1 VTATTAPAS
10 PFRSFWGAGFEGAD
24 HVNGLGAPLDMVRAH
39 GHDELLEGDYRRVAG
54 MGLRTIRESVGWRL
68 SESGAAGT
76 GRFDFSRAQR
86 RAEAAQ
92 RHGLQVL
99 WTLMHY
105 GTPAAVSILDPSF
118 VARFADFAA
127 AAARA
132 LHPWSDGPR
141 VYTPINEISFLTW
154 AVTQTNLVHP
164 YRGQPVPGDDGQAVR
179 LRLGR
184 TVKSNLVAGALR
196 AIAAIRAEDPTARF
210 LHVEPLLNIVAP
222 ADAPH
227 RAARAAKQNAYQWQ
241 AWDMLSGRLRPHLG
255 GRPDA
260 LDLIGINYYHDNQF
274 EHEGG
279 RLDWHLRDPRRLPLA
294 SLLRGVWMRY
304 GRPLMLAETSHV
316 GSGRAAWLN
325 DIADEVATARH
336 AGIPVEGVC
345 LYPVI
350 DRPDWND
357 PAHWHRSGLWDV
369 DAACK
374 GGAVPFRRRLHRA
387 YAKALRQAQRRLP
400 GREAVRAHAGATPHA
415 AVQAAEALV

>member
-1 VTATTAPAS
+1 VTATNAPAS
-10 PFRSFWGAGFEGAD
+10 PFRSFWAAGFEGAD
-24 HVNGLGAPLDMVRAH
+24 HVNGLGTPLDMVRAH
-39 GHDELLEGDYRRVAG
+39 GHEEHLEDDYRRSAA

-68 SESGAAGT
+68 AESGASAP
-76 GRFDFSRAQR
+76 GRFDFSRAER
-86 RAEAAQ
+86 CAGAAQ

-105 GTPAAVSILDPSF
+105 GTPAAVSLVDPGF

-132 LHPWSDGPR
+132 LRRWSDGPR

-164 YRGQPVPGDDGQAVR
+164 YLGQPVPGDDGQAAR

-196 AIAAIRAEDPTARF
+196 AIEAIRAEDPTARF
-210 LHVEPLLNIVAP
+210 LHVEPLLHIVAP

-241 AWDMLSGRLRPHLG
+241 AWDMLCGRLRPHLG

-260 LDLIGINYYHDNQF
+260 LDLLGINYYHDNQF

-294 SLLRGVWMRY
+294 SLLRRVWTRY

-325 DIADEVATARH
+325 HIADEVATARD
-336 AGIPVEGVC
+336 GGVPVEGVC
-345 LYPVI
+345 LYPAI

-369 DAACK
+369 DAAVE
-374 GGAVPFRRRLHRA
+374 GGAAPFRRRLQLG
-387 YAKALRQAQRRLP
+387 YAKALRRAQGRLP
-400 GREAVRAHAGATPHA
+400 GRDAERAHAGPAPGG
-415 AVQAAEALV
+415 VVEAAEALV